1 MELLS
6 VVLDTTGNEA
16 RSKAEEK
23 VGQDGTEDGG
33 PDDRHVRALPVRLE
47 QHHEENDLNYGSK
60 SSLHD
65 DRNVLL
71 WHLARKLLAS
81 ETQRV
86 CGRDHGDVVGDED
99 GEFPLWLREMLR
111 EC

>member
-23 VGQDGTEDGG
+23 IGQDGTEDGG
-33 PDDRHVRALPVRLE
+33 PDDWHVRALPVCLE
-47 QHHEENDLNYGSK
+47 QHHEENYLNHGSK
-60 SSLHD
+60 SSLQD
-65 DRNVLL
+65 DCNILL

-81 ETQRV
+81 KTQRV
-86 CGRDHGDVVGDED
+86 GGRNHSDVVGNED
-99 GEFPLWLREMLR
+99 CKLPFRLCEMLQ